1 VSTTKELSMRIVF
14 GAVMAAATI
23 AVVSAQAPTQPLHDA
38 QYPDVDIALGA
49 KLYGSR
55 CITCHGAQGDAIGG
69 VNLRSGKFRKAVT
82 DRDLATFIRAGSQ
95 AAGMPP
101 FTLDD
106 TDMAG
111 IIAYLRNMN
120 TFDTATVKSGDPAR
134 GRAIFEGKG
143 NCVSCHRVGKTG
155 SHVAPDLTDIGSVRS
170 AGSIQRSLL
179 DPNSQ
184 MMPINRPVR
193 IVMKDGAVVNGR
205 RLNEDT
211 YSVQVID
218 DRERLRSILKTEV
231 REFTIAKTSPMPSYK
246 ATLSQDELADVLGYL
261 LSLKGQ

>member
-1 VSTTKELSMRIVF
+1 MRIPLGV
-14 GAVMAAATI
+14 TI
-23 AVVSAQAPTQPLHDA
+23 AVIVSGAVVALSAQAPTQPLHDA

-49 KLYGSR
+49 KLYASR

-95 AAGMPP
+95 SAGMPP
-101 FTLDD
+101 FALDE

-111 IIAYLRNMN
+111 VIAYLRNMN
-120 TFDTATVKSGDPAR
+120 TFDTATVKAGDVAR

-143 NCVSCHRVGKTG
+143 SCATCHRVGRTG
-155 SHVAPDLTDIGSVRS
+155 SRVAPDLTDIGSLRS

-179 DPNSQ
+179 DPTSQ

-193 IVMKDGAVVNGR
+193 LVMKDGTVINGR

-211 YSVQVID
+211 YTVQVID
-218 DRERLRSILKTEV
+218 DRERLRSVMKADV
-231 REFTIAKTSPMPSYK
+231 KEFTIAKTSPMPSYK
-246 ATLSQDELADVLGYL
+246 GTLTSEELADLLGYL

>member
-1 VSTTKELSMRIVF
+1 MRIVF
-14 GAVMAAATI
+14 GAVIAAATI
-23 AVVSAQAPTQPLHDA
+23 AVVSAQAPTQPLDKARGEQLHDA

-49 KLYGSR
+49 KLYASR

-95 AAGMPP
+95 SAGMPP
-101 FTLDD
+101 FALDD

-120 TFDTATVKSGDPAR
+120 TFDTATVKTGDVAR

-143 NCVSCHRVGKTG
+143 NCVTCHRSGRTG
-155 SHVAPDLTDIGSVRS
+155 SHVAPDLTDIGSIRS

-193 IVMKDGAVVNGR
+193 LVMKDGTIVNGR

-211 YSVQVID
+211 YTVQVID
-218 DRERLRSILKTEV
+218 DKERLRSILKSDV
-231 REFTIAKTSPMPSYK
+231 RELTISKTSPMPSYSK
-246 ATLSQDELADVLGYL
+246 TLTSDELADLLGYL

>member
-1 VSTTKELSMRIVF
+1 MRIVF
-14 GAVMAAATI
+14 GAVIAAATI
-23 AVVSAQAPTQPLHDA
+23 AVVSAQAPTQPLDKARGEQLHDA

-69 VNLRSGKFRKAVT
+69 VNLRSGKFRKAIT

-101 FTLDD
+101 FSLDD

-111 IIAYLRNMN
+111 IIAYIRNMN
-120 TFDTATVKSGDPAR
+120 TFDAATVKSGNVSR

-143 NCVSCHRVGKTG
+143 GCRPCPRAG
-155 SHVAPDLTDIGSVRS
+155 SAGSRVAPDLTDIGSVRS
-170 AGSIQRSLL
+170 PGSIQRSLL
-179 DPNSQ
+179 DPSSQ
-184 MMPINRPVR
+184 MMPVNRPVHL
-193 IVMKDGAVVNGR
+193 VKKDGTVINGR

-211 YSVQVID
+211 YSVQLID
-218 DRERLRSILKTEV
+218 DRERLHSILKADL
-231 REFTIAKTSPMPSYK
+231 REYTISKTSPMPSFK
-246 ATLSQDELADVLGYL
+246 GTLTSEELADVLGYL